1 MYCNLSKTH
10 ALPTVFLVSSK
21 QYVGL
26 NLGKNSKIQSFSN
39 GVYLKSSL
47 NPKNFGFGGPK
58 RHQLSKP
65 RKMSVNF
72 SGLCA
77 EFDVKKSQLLGFRS
91 FSSLKNDG
99 HRKNLPWLV
108 DSGYDDKV
116 MKVKASNSSGGSNG
130 KSSWE
135 ISAEKFV
142 QRSGGSAVED
152 VGGRGRAVDVVED
165 SRKPRLRR
173 DSSSSSSSSNSRS
186 SWGNSAEKFVR
197 KSGGSAVKEG
207 RRSRVVNVAEDSRKP
222 RLRRD
227 SNSSSNSNSKSSWGN
242 SAEKFVRRS
251 GGSAVEEDWRN
262 PRVRQD
268 ESDEEDGEDEGVVND
283 PRWDTIKTRAG
294 RVIDG
299 RVGSDRPELRGRWN
313 REESWGRKTYREAS
327 ESSVPK
333 IVGEALYGVGP
344 VLAALSAGRREFYT
358 LYVQE
363 GLELSKNNKKRKDKK
378 GFEKVLKIA
387 DKIGLSLREVSK
399 HDLNMVSDNR
409 PHQGLVLDTS
419 PLEMV
424 NIKELETISSEHDK
438 GVLWV
443 ALDEVTDPQNL
454 GAIIRSSY
462 FFGAAGV
469 VLCAKNSAPLSG
481 VVSKASAGS
490 LELMEMRSC
499 KNMMQFLTS
508 SAENGWRVV
517 GGSVS
522 SRAVPLREVAPG
534 EPTILVLGSEG
545 TGLRPLVERSCTQ
558 LVKIP
563 GNIPVDVTSGGF
575 EDDGVGDEPVE
586 EEVQSSREEFQSFM
600 AVESLNVSVAA
611 GVLLHHFIG
620 YNYTSLNHAGNVNNI
635 ALD

>member
-10 ALPTVFLVSSK
+10 ALPTVILASSK

-26 NLGKNSKIQSFSN
+26 NLVNTSKIQSFS
-39 GVYLKSSL
+39 SL
-47 NPKNFGFGGPK
+47 NPRNYDFGAEIRGKLSNPRNMTVNFG
-58 RHQLSKP
+58 
-65 RKMSVNF
+65 
-72 SGLCA
+72 GLCA
-77 EFDVKKSQLLGFRS
+77 EFDVKKPQILGFRR
-91 FSSLKNDG
+91 FSCLNDGG
-99 HRKNLPWLV
+99 HRKNLPWLD
-108 DSGYDDKV
+108 DSGSGSSRRRNDKV
-116 MKVKASNSSGGSNG
+116 RKVKVGSSSGGGSS

-135 ISAEKFV
+135 ISAERFV
-142 QRSGGSAVED
+142 KRSGGSEVED
-152 VGGRGRAVDVVED
+152 GGRGSRAVGVVED
-165 SRKPRLRR
+165 WGKTRDRR
-173 DSSSSSSSSNSRS
+173 GGRDEE
-186 SWGNSAEKFVR
+186 GGVEEGVVR
-197 KSGGSAVKEG
+197 KVGI
-207 RRSRVVNVAEDSRKP
+207 
-222 RLRRD
+222 
-227 SNSSSNSNSKSSWGN
+227 
-242 SAEKFVRRS
+242 SAEKFVRRRV
-251 GGSAVEEDWRN
+251 GSAVEDRGRGSRAGDVVEDWRK
-262 PRVRQD
+262 PRVGRD
-268 ESDEEDGEDEGVVND
+268 ERDEEDGEDDGVVSD
-283 PRWDTIKTRAG
+283 PRWDKIKTRAG
-294 RVIDG
+294 RVVDVRG
-299 RVGSDRPELRGRWN
+299 GSDRGELRGRWN

-327 ESSVPK
+327 ESTVPK
-333 IVGEALYGVGP
+333 MVGEGLYGVGP
-344 VLAALSAGRREFYT
+344 VLAALSAGRREFYA

-378 GFEKVLKIA
+378 GFEKVLKMA
-387 DKIGLSLREVSK
+387 EKIGLTLREVSK
-399 HDLNMVSDNR
+399 HDLNMVADNR

-424 NIKELETISSEHDK
+424 NIKELDEVSSERDK

-545 TGLRPLVERSCTQ
+545 TGLRPLVERSCSQ
-558 LVKIP
+558 LVRIP
-563 GNIPVDVTSGGF
+563 GNIPVDVTSGRF
-575 EDDGVGDEPVE
+575 EDDGDEPAE
-586 EEVQSSREEFQSFM
+586 GDQSSKEEFQSFM

-620 YNYTSLNHAGNVNNI
+620 DNYTSLNHPGNADDV

>member
-152 VGGRGRAVDVVED
+152 
-165 SRKPRLRR
+165 
-173 DSSSSSSSSNSRS
+173 
-186 SWGNSAEKFVR
+186 
-197 KSGGSAVKEG
+197 
-207 RRSRVVNVAEDSRKP
+207 
-222 RLRRD
+222 
-227 SNSSSNSNSKSSWGN
+227 
-242 SAEKFVRRS
+242 
-251 GGSAVEEDWRN
+251 DWRN